1 MPAALTTGRDEGAME
16 MPEKLA
22 PLLLARR
29 RQLGRNQANKDNAER
44 IAGRLSAPAAARRQG

>member
-22 PLLLARR
+22 LLLLARR
-29 RQLGRNQANKDNAER
+29 RQLGRDQANKDNVER
-44 IAGRLSAPAAARRQG
+44 IAG